1 MTLKECT
8 DKYGALNME
17 EIIEEIQKDLERG
30 GLLKEF
36 RTSRRR
42 KLLFYISKD
51 TVFAVAP
58 LPDKVKNG
66 WTVMD
71 RDIYDENFADGR
83 GSLSFVQRNDRHYR
97 VVAHLKGNGQMPLHR
112 LVMRKRY
119 DDEMLKNSDAVDHE
133 FMSMF
138 INNSYVVDHEFM
150 STFINTKEALRFATY
165 SQNRQN
171 SRRSHNRNGEFAY
184 NPDVDFTDTWY
195 LYVLHKMLDMGTWK
209 EVQEYNG
216 RIVSAGH

>member
-8 DKYGALNME
+8 DKYGALNMEE

-97 VVAHLKGNGQMPLHR
+97 VVAHLKGNGQIPLHR
-112 LVMRKRY
+112 LVMRKKY
-119 DDEMLKNSDAVDHE
+119 DEMLKNSD
-133 FMSMF
+133 
-138 INNSYVVDHEFM
+138 VVDHEFM

-165 SQNRQN
+165 SQNCQN